1 MVASRAKY
9 LITDMGVGHL
19 LTLDEMW
26 SPFPWARQA
35 YNDGE
40 LMTFHTKAEAKR
52 FVAKLKERGYYT
64 QPIAASDVPWNK
76 SIDGD
81 GTYGSDIDW
90 LSIKDLVRQTLEV
103 TKKHEAMMR
112 EAAADDGKTFEDFIA
127 AAITMLIQD
136 VVEPD

>member
-35 YNDGE
+35 FQDGE

-52 FVAKLKERGYYT
+52 FVAKLKERGCHT
-64 QPIAASDVPWNK
+64 QPIAASQVPWNK
-76 SIDGD
+76 SIDE
-81 GTYGSDIDW
+81 TSASEIDW
-90 LSIKDLVRQTLEV
+90 PSIKDVVQQVLDI
-103 TKKHEAMMR
+103 TKEHDANIR
-112 EAAADDGKTFEDFIA
+112 EAAVDGGKSFEDFLA
-127 AAITMLIQD
+127 AAITMLIQ
-136 VVEPD
+136 EAIEQG